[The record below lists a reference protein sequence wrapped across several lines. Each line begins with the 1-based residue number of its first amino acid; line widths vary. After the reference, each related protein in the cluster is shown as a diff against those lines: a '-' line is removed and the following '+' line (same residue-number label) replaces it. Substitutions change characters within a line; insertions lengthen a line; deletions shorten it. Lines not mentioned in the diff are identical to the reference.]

1 MMIEVIKEVISII
14 IPIIKSAGNNRAV
27 MVGLVMVPV
36 SLVLLKLYRQR
47 CGKVIWAD
55 IPYLI
60 KPLKR

>member
-1 MMIEVIKEVISII
+1 MMIEVIRII
-14 IPIIKSAGNNRAV
+14 IPINKSGGNNRAG

-36 SLVLLKLYRQR
+36 SLVLLKLYRQGCR
-47 CGKVIWAD
+47 RVIWAD

>member
-27 MVGLVMVPV
+27 MFGLVIVAV
-36 SLVLLKLYRQR
+36 SLVLFKLYRQW

>member
-14 IPIIKSAGNNRAV
+14 IPIIKSAGNIRAV
-27 MVGLVMVPV
+27 MGGLVMVPV

-47 CGKVIWAD
+47 CGKLIWPD

>member
-14 IPIIKSAGNNRAV
+14 IPIIKSAGNYRAV
-27 MVGLVMVPV
+27 MGGLVMVPV

-47 CGKVIWAD
+47 FGNVIWAD

>member
-27 MVGLVMVPV
+27 MVSLVMVPV

-47 CGKVIWAD
+47 CGNVIWAD

>member
-14 IPIIKSAGNNRAV
+14 IPIIKNAGNNRAV
-27 MVGLVMVPV
+27 MGGLVMVPV

-47 CGKVIWAD
+47 CGNVIWAD

>member
-14 IPIIKSAGNNRAV
+14 IPIFKSAGNTRAV

-36 SLVLLKLYRQR
+36 SLVLFKLYRQW
-47 CGKVIWAD
+47 CGNVILAD

-60 KPLKR
+60 KPLKK

>member
-1 MMIEVIKEVISII
+1 MIEVVSFIIS
-14 IPIIKSAGNNRAV
+14 IIKSAGNNRAV

-36 SLVLLKLYRQR
+36 SLVLFKLYRQR
-47 CGKVIWAD
+47 CGNIIWAD

>member
-14 IPIIKSAGNNRAV
+14 IPIFKSAGNNRAV